1 LAVIV
6 LAVLLLLVMLAVL
19 GVVLFLMHTLASV
32 L

>member
-6 LAVLLLLVMLAVL
+6 LAVLLLLVMLAAL